1 VDAADV
7 LGGRYRLEER
17 LGEGGMSVVW
27 RAHDEVLRRPVA
39 VKLLSAR
46 FLADWASRQRIRA
59 EAQAVARLAHP
70 HVAGVYDYG
79 ESERDD
85 LERVPYVVMELL
97 TGPSLAHVLASG
109 PPPVPT
115 ALRICAEVASALAA
129 AHEQGIVHR
138 DVKPANVMLTAT
150 GAKVVDFGVAA
161 AIGDLSEHHPDAVMY
176 GTPAY
181 LAPERLDGG
190 PVVPGT
196 DVYGLG
202 LLLFRV
208 LTGAMPWSAETT
220 TQMLHAHM
228 YVEPEPLPALPDV
241 PRPVIAICQRC
252 LAKDPDDRPTAATVA
267 RVLAKAAGLPV
278 PLTDDDTSAPRSAGA
293 IPTPFEAGAA
303 RNRRRAARLAVAA
316 ALVVSVTAVAIAAS
330 LRLSTANPGPDG
342 PGALPAVVQPGGP
355 DTAPSAGEGTGT
367 AQAGEADP
375 FGDDDGVERPGV
387 DPRPPDQ
394 LPTSAAPAAPMTGG
408 AGVQTPPSQPT
419 VHTATFEATGGTALA
434 QCTGAVAELL
444 SWAPKEGWEVATA
457 EAGPS
462 SRGVRVTFH
471 PTTSGAAQ
479 NRSIIRVRCVNGL
492 PDGQAV

>member
-7 LGGRYRLEER
+7 LGGRYRLDER

-27 RAHDEVLRRPVA
+27 RAYDEVLRRPVA

-46 FLADWASRQRIRA
+46 FLADWASRQRIRT
-59 EAQAVARLAHP
+59 EAQAVARLSHP

-85 LERVPYVVMELL
+85 LERVPYVVMEFL
-97 TGPSLAHVLASG
+97 TGPSLAHVLTTSG

-138 DVKPANVMLTAT
+138 DVKPANVVLTPT

-190 PVVPGT
+190 PVVSGT

-241 PRPVIAICQRC
+241 PRSVTAICRRC
-252 LAKDPDDRPTAATVA
+252 LAKDPADRPTAAEVA
-267 RVLAKAAGLPV
+267 RVLAQAAGCSV
-278 PLTDDDTSAPRSAGA
+278 PLADDDEPTAPRGSHAYRVIAAGVAATKRRRHALRLAAAGA
-293 IPTPFEAGAA
+293 
-303 RNRRRAARLAVAA
+303 LAV
-316 ALVVSVTAVAIAAS
+316 LITGVAITAS
-330 LRLSTANPGPDG
+330 LRLSTANPP
-342 PGALPAVVQPGGP
+342 PRVPAEAAPAVVQPAEP
-355 DTAPSAGEGTGT
+355 AETNPSGSGT
-367 AQAGEADP
+367 AQVGEADP
-375 FGDDDGVERPGV
+375 FDSGRQGV
-387 DPRPPDQ
+387 DPRNPTQ
-394 LPTSAAPAAPMTGG
+394 LPTSPPPAAGGTTGP
-408 AGVQTPPSQPT
+408 VIQTPPSEPT
-419 VHTATFEATGGTALA
+419 VNQANFDSDGGSALA
-434 QCTGAVAELL
+434 QCTGAMAYLV
-444 SWAPKEGWEVATA
+444 SWSANEGWT
-457 EAGPS
+457 EAGV
-462 SRGVRVTFH
+462 SRGPSPREVRVRFSR
-471 PTTSGAAQ
+471 PATSDAPADRAAITV
-479 NRSIIRVRCVNGL
+479 SCVNGF
-492 PDGQAV
+492 PQGQIT